1 MTIPALIDRRA
12 DAALQ
17 PEETE
22 RMSSGNPEVDHILGG
37 GFPANSINIIMGHPG
52 SGKTILAEQLI
63 FHNAGDDRPIL
74 YFTTLSE
81 PLAKVVRYLQGF
93 DFYDEQKLGTQVV
106 YEDVGPQL
114 ARDGAPALV
123 PLLQEAINTL
133 APKIIVIDSFK
144 AVHDLAPSIA
154 ERRRMVYEMTALLS
168 AYGTT
173 AFLLG
178 EYTEEDILSYPEFAV
193 ADSIVEL
200 SRRRLGNRDERYF
213 RVYKLRGSRYLE
225 GAHAFRITNSGLD
238 VYPRLVSPR
247 MPEGYEPV
255 SERISTGVEGLDAML
270 DGGLW
275 RGTTTL
281 LAGPSGAG
289 KTTIGLQFALEG
301 ARRGEPTLYMS
312 FQENP
317 TQLMRT
323 IRGLGVDL
331 EQLQAQGLDLVYASP
346 VELQI
351 DSIIV
356 DLFRR
361 IQQRGIRRLVLDAV
375 GDLASAA
382 TDPQR
387 LHDYLYALVQ
397 HFAVRTITSILNF
410 ETTGNA
416 IATTGAQM
424 QNAMSYLSDN
434 VLLLTVEGEERTR
447 RSLRVLKTRG
457 SGHDTQVREVEI
469 GPRGLS
475 VPMGTRPG
483 ATASAG
489 ARAATEAGAR
499 GSTQP

>member
-1 MTIPALIDRRA
+1 MPLAIIVPERRA
-12 DAALQ
+12 DPRDTEPDAA
-17 PEETE
+17 E
-22 RMSSGNPEVDHILGG
+22 RMSAGNAEADYILGG

-52 SGKTILAEQLI
+52 SGKTIFAEQLI
-63 FHNAGDDRPIL
+63 FHNAGSDRPIL

-81 PLAKVVRYLQGF
+81 PLPKVVRYLQGF
-93 DFYDEQKLGTQVV
+93 RFFDEEKLGTQVI

-114 ARDGAPALV
+114 AQEGATALI
-123 PLLQEAINTL
+123 PLLREAIRTL
-133 APKIIVIDSFK
+133 SPKVIVIDSFK
-144 AVHDLAPSIA
+144 AVHDLAPSTA
-154 ERRRMVYEMTALLS
+154 ERRRMVYEMTALLT

-178 EYTEEDILSYPEFAV
+178 EYTEDDILRYPEFAV
-193 ADSIVEL
+193 ADGIVEL

-225 GAHAFRITNSGLD
+225 GAHAFRITSSGLD
-238 VYPRLVSPR
+238 IYPRLVSPR
-247 MPEGYEPV
+247 MPEGYEPA
-255 SERISTGVEGLDAML
+255 SERLSTGVQGLDEML

-301 ARRGEPTLYMS
+301 ARQGEPSLYMN

-317 TQLMRT
+317 TQLVRT

-331 EQLQAQGLDLVYASP
+331 EQAQAQGLDLVYASP

-356 DLFRR
+356 DMFRR
-361 IQQRGIRRLVLDAV
+361 IQQRGVRRLVIDAL

-397 HFAVRTITSILNF
+397 HFAVSTITSVLNF
-410 ETTGNA
+410 ETMGNA
-416 IATTGAQM
+416 ITGSGM

-434 VLLLTVEGEERTR
+434 VLLLTVEGEDQTR
-447 RSLRVLKTRG
+447 RKLRVLKTRG
-457 SGHDTQVREVEI
+457 SAHDTRVREVEI
-469 GPRGLS
+469 TAAGLHIL
-475 VPMGTRPG
+475 
-483 ATASAG
+483 
-489 ARAATEAGAR
+489 E
-499 GSTQP
+499 

>member
-1 MTIPALIDRRA
+1 
-12 DAALQ
+12 
-17 PEETE
+17 
-22 RMSSGNPEVDHILGG
+22 MSSGNAEADHILGG

-52 SGKTILAEQLI
+52 SGKTIFAEELI

-74 YFTTLSE
+74 YLTTLSE

-93 DFYDEQKLGTQVV
+93 KFFDETKLGTQVI
-106 YEDVGPQL
+106 YEDVGSQL
-114 ARDGAPALV
+114 ALGGAQALI
-123 PLLQEAINTL
+123 PLLQNAIKTL
-133 APKIIVIDSFK
+133 SPKIIVIDSFK
-144 AVHDLAPSIA
+144 AIHDLAPSIA
-154 ERRRMVYEMTALLS
+154 ERRRLVYDMTSLLT

-178 EYTEEDILSYPEFAV
+178 EYTEDDILIYPEFAV
-193 ADSIVEL
+193 ADGIVEL
-200 SRRRLGNRDERYF
+200 SRQRLGNRDERYF
-213 RVYKLRGSRYLE
+213 RVFKVRGSGYLE
-225 GAHAFRITNSGLD
+225 GAHAFRITDAGLD
-238 VYPRLVSPR
+238 IYPRLVSPR
-247 MPEGYEPV
+247 MPEGYEPA
-255 SERISTGVEGLDAML
+255 SERISTGVAGLDQML

-301 ARRGEPTLYMS
+301 TRCGEPSLYMN

-323 IRGLGVDL
+323 IRGLGFDL
-331 EQLQAQGLDLVYASP
+331 EEAQANGLDLVYASP

-356 DLFRR
+356 DMFRR
-361 IQQRGIRRLVLDAV
+361 IQQGKVRRLVIDAV

-397 HFAVRTITSILNF
+397 HFAVSTITSVLNF
-410 ETTGNA
+410 ETFGN
-416 IATTGAQM
+416 TLSGGGT
-424 QNAMSYLSDN
+424 QNQMSYLSDN

-447 RSLRVLKTRG
+447 RMLRILKTRG
-457 SGHDTQVREVEI
+457 SAHDTRVREVTI
-469 GPRGLS
+469 SGSGVS
-475 VPMGTRPG
+475 VL
-483 ATASAG
+483 
-489 ARAATEAGAR
+489 
-499 GSTQP
+499 

>member
-1 MTIPALIDRRA
+1 MDHAVIPDRRA
-12 DAALQ
+12 AFKDAPAD
-17 PEETE
+17 TVE
-22 RMSSGNPEVDHILGG
+22 RMSVGNAEADYILGG
-37 GFPANSINIIMGHPG
+37 GFPENSINIIMGHPG
-52 SGKTILAEQLI
+52 SGKTIFAEQLI
-63 FHNAGDDRPIL
+63 FHNAGAERPIL

-93 DFYDEQKLGTQVV
+93 RFFDEMKLGTQVI

-114 ARDGAPALV
+114 ARDGAPALI
-123 PLLQEAINTL
+123 PLLQNAIRTL
-133 APKIIVIDSFK
+133 SPKIIVIDSFK
-144 AVHDLAPSIA
+144 AVHDLAPSVA
-154 ERRRMVYEMTALLS
+154 ERRRMVYEMTALLT

-178 EYTEEDILSYPEFAV
+178 EYTEDDILLYPEFAV
-193 ADSIVEL
+193 ADGIVEL
-200 SRRRLGNRDERYF
+200 SRTRLGNRDERYF

-225 GAHAFRITNSGLD
+225 GAHAFRITDSGLD
-238 VYPRLVSPR
+238 IYPRLVSPR
-247 MPEGYEPV
+247 MPEGYEPA
-255 SERISTGVEGLDAML
+255 SERISTGVKGLDEML

-301 ARRGEPTLYMS
+301 ARQGEPSLYMN

-331 EQLQAQGLDLVYASP
+331 EQAQGLDLVYASP

-356 DLFRR
+356 DMFRR
-361 IQQRGIRRLVLDAV
+361 IQQRGVRRLVIDAL

-382 TDPQR
+382 TDPRR

-397 HFAVRTITSILNF
+397 HFAVSTITSVLNF
-410 ETTGNA
+410 ETSGN
-416 IATTGAQM
+416 TLSTSGLGM
-424 QNAMSYLSDN
+424 QNPMSYLSDN
-434 VLLLTVEGEERTR
+434 VLLLTVEGQDRTR
-447 RSLRVLKTRG
+447 RMLRVLKTRG
-457 SGHDTQVREVEI
+457 SAHDTRVREVEI
-469 GPRGLS
+469 SAAGLC
-475 VPMGTRPG
+475 VL
-483 ATASAG
+483 
-489 ARAATEAGAR
+489 E
-499 GSTQP
+499 

>member
-1 MTIPALIDRRA
+1 MGIPVIPDRRLESRLV
-12 DAALQ
+12 DDD
-17 PEETE
+17 TE
-22 RMSSGNPEVDHILGG
+22 RMGSGNPEADHILGG
-37 GFPANSINIIMGHPG
+37 GFPANSINIVMGHPG

-63 FHNAGDDRPIL
+63 FHNAGGDRPIL

-93 DFYDEQKLGTQVV
+93 RFFDEEKLGTQVI
-106 YEDVGPQL
+106 YEDIGPQL
-114 ARDGAPALV
+114 AADGAGALV
-123 PLLQEAINTL
+123 PLLAEAIRTL
-133 APKIIVIDSFK
+133 SPKVIVIDSFK
-144 AVHDLAPSIA
+144 AVHDLAPSVA

-178 EYTEEDILSYPEFAV
+178 EYTEDDILAYPEFAV
-193 ADSIVEL
+193 ADGIVEL

-225 GAHAFRITNSGLD
+225 GAHAFRITSAGLD
-238 VYPRLVSPR
+238 VYPRLVSPQ
-247 MPEGYEPV
+247 MPEGYEPAT
-255 SERISTGVEGLDAML
+255 ERLSTGVRGLDTML
-270 DGGLW
+270 AGGLW

-289 KTTIGLQFALEG
+289 KTTIGLQFAFEG

-323 IRGLGVDL
+323 IRGLGADIEEL
-331 EQLQAQGLDLVYASP
+331 RRQGLDLVYASP

-361 IQQRGIRRLVLDAV
+361 IEQGHVRRLVLDAV

-397 HFAVRTITSILNF
+397 HLAVRTITSVLNF
-410 ETTGNA
+410 ETTGNTISHA
-416 IATTGAQM
+416 GM

-434 VLLLTVEGEERTR
+434 VLLLTLDGEERTR
-447 RSLRVLKTRG
+447 RALRVVKTRG
-457 SGHDTQVREVEI
+457 SAHDTRVREVAI
-469 GPRGLS
+469 GAGGLT
-475 VPMGTRPG
+475 VL
-483 ATASAG
+483 
-489 ARAATEAGAR
+489 E
-499 GSTQP
+499 

>member
-1 MTIPALIDRRA
+1 MNTPALPDRRA
-12 DAALQ
+12 ATPAADDL
-17 PEETE
+17 TE
-22 RMSSGNPEVDHILGG
+22 RMSSGNPEADHILGG
-37 GFPANSINIIMGHPG
+37 GFPANSINVVMGHPG
-52 SGKTILAEQLI
+52 TGKTIFAEQLI
-63 FHNAGDDRPIL
+63 FANADVDRPIL
-74 YFTTLSE
+74 YLTTLSE
-81 PLAKVVRYLQGF
+81 PLPKVVRYLQGF
-93 DFYDEQKLGTQVV
+93 RFFDESKLGTQVI

-114 ARDGAPALV
+114 ARDGASALI
-123 PLLQEAINTL
+123 PLLQEAIRTM
-133 APKIIVIDSFK
+133 APKVIVIDSFK
-144 AVHDLAPSIA
+144 AVHDLAPTVA

-178 EYTEEDILSYPEFAV
+178 EYTEDDILAFPEFAV

-200 SRRRLGNRDERYF
+200 SRRRLGNRDERFF
-213 RVYKLRGSRYLE
+213 RVFKLRGSRYLE
-225 GAHAFRITNSGLD
+225 GAHAFRITDGGLD
-238 VYPRLVSPR
+238 IYPRLVSPQ
-247 MPEGYEPV
+247 MPEGYEAA
-255 SERISTGVEGLDAML
+255 SERISTGIRTLDTML

-301 ARRGEPTLYMS
+301 ARQGEPALYMN

-323 IRGLGVDL
+323 IRGMGFDL
-331 EQLQAQGLDLVYASP
+331 EEAQGRGLDLVYASP

-356 DLFRR
+356 DMFRR
-361 IQQRGIRRLVLDAV
+361 IEQRGIRRLVLDAV

-382 TDPQR
+382 TDSQR

-397 HFAVRTITSILNF
+397 HFAVRTITSVLNF

-416 IATTGAQM
+416 VGGTGV

-434 VLLLTVEGEERTR
+434 VLLLTVDGEQRTR
-447 RSLRVLKTRG
+447 RALRILKTRG
-457 SGHDTQVREVEI
+457 SAHDARVREVEI
-469 GPRGLS
+469 GAGGL
-475 VPMGTRPG
+475 RIL
-483 ATASAG
+483 
-489 ARAATEAGAR
+489 E
-499 GSTQP
+499 

>member
-1 MTIPALIDRRA
+1 MGLAVIADRRNGPHKVTP
-12 DAALQ
+12 DS
-17 PEETE
+17 TE
-22 RMSSGNPEVDHILGG
+22 RLSAGNAEADHILGG

-52 SGKTILAEQLI
+52 SGKTIFAEQLI
-63 FHNAGDDRPIL
+63 FHNASDQRPIL

-81 PLAKVVRYLQGF
+81 PLSKVVRYLQGF
-93 DFYDEQKLGTQVV
+93 QFFDETKLGKQVI

-114 ARDGAPALV
+114 AKEGATALI
-123 PLLQEAINTL
+123 PLLQKAIMTRS
-133 APKIIVIDSFK
+133 PKVIVIDSFK
-144 AVHDLAPSIA
+144 AVHDLASSVA
-154 ERRRMVYEMTALLS
+154 ERRRMVYEVTALLS

-178 EYTEEDILSYPEFAV
+178 EYNEDDILRYPEFAV

-200 SRRRLGNRDERYF
+200 SRHRLGHRDERYF
-213 RVYKLRGSRYLE
+213 RVYKLRGSHYLE
-225 GAHAFRITNSGLD
+225 GAHAFRITSSGLD
-238 VYPRLVSPR
+238 IYPRLVSPKI
-247 MPEGYEPV
+247 PEGYELAD
-255 SERISTGVEGLDAML
+255 ERISTGVQGLDEML

-301 ARRGEPTLYMS
+301 ARQGEPSLYMN

-331 EQLQAQGLDLVYASP
+331 EQAQTQGLDLVYASP

-356 DLFRR
+356 DMFRR
-361 IQQRGIRRLVLDAV
+361 IQQRGVRRLVINAL

-382 TDPQR
+382 TDPRR

-397 HFAVRTITSILNF
+397 HFAVSTITSVLNF
-410 ETTGNA
+410 ETTGNT
-416 IATTGAQM
+416 ISGNGAQ
-424 QNAMSYLSDN
+424 NPMSYLSDN
-434 VLLLTVEGEERTR
+434 VILLTVSGEDRTR
-447 RSLRVLKTRG
+447 RTLRILKTRG
-457 SGHDTQVREVEI
+457 SAHDTQVREVEI
-469 GPRGLS
+469 SAAGLC
-475 VPMGTRPG
+475 VV
-483 ATASAG
+483 
-489 ARAATEAGAR
+489 
-499 GSTQP
+499 

>member
-1 MTIPALIDRRA
+1 MDIPMSTDRRFA
-12 DAALQ
+12 
-17 PEETE
+17 PRPTEEVTE
-22 RMSSGNPEVDHILGG
+22 RMSSGNPEADHILGG
-37 GFPANSINIIMGHPG
+37 GFPANSINIVMGHPG
-52 SGKTILAEQLI
+52 SGKTIFAEQLI
-63 FHNAGDDRPIL
+63 FHNAGADRPIL
-74 YFTTLSE
+74 YLTTLSE

-93 DFYDEQKLGTQVV
+93 RFFDEEKLGTQVV

-114 ARDGAPALV
+114 AAEGAGALI
-123 PLLQEAINTL
+123 PLLREAITTTS
-133 APKIIVIDSFK
+133 PKVIVIDSFK
-144 AVHDLAPSIA
+144 AVHDLAPTAA

-178 EYTEEDILSYPEFAV
+178 EYTEDDILAYPEFAV
-193 ADSIVEL
+193 ADGIVEL

-213 RVYKLRGSRYLE
+213 RVYKLRGSRYME
-225 GAHAFRITNSGLD
+225 GAHAFRITSAGLD

-247 MPEGYEPV
+247 MPEGYEPAA
-255 SERISTGVEGLDAML
+255 ERISTGVRGLDEML

-289 KTTIGLQFALEG
+289 KTTIGLQFAFEG

-317 TQLMRT
+317 TQLART
-323 IRGLGVDL
+323 IRGLGADVEEL
-331 EQLQAQGLDLVYASP
+331 ERQGLDLVYASP

-351 DSIIV
+351 DSIVV

-361 IQQRGIRRLVLDAV
+361 IERRGVRRLVLDAV

-397 HFAVRTITSILNF
+397 HLAVRTITSVLNF
-410 ETTGNA
+410 ETTGNT
-416 IATTGAQM
+416 IAHAGM

-434 VLLLTVEGEERTR
+434 VLLLTLDGEDRTR
-447 RSLRVLKTRG
+447 RALRVIKTRG
-457 SGHDTQVREVEI
+457 SAHDTRVREVEI
-469 GPRGLS
+469 GPGGLS
-475 VPMGTRPG
+475 VLG
-483 ATASAG
+483 
-489 ARAATEAGAR
+489 
-499 GSTQP
+499 

>member
-1 MTIPALIDRRA
+1 MNTPALRDRRVA
-12 DAALQ
+12 FRASED
-17 PEETE
+17 ETE
-22 RMSSGNPEVDHILGG
+22 RMSSGNPEADHILGG
-37 GFPANSINIIMGHPG
+37 GFPVNSINIVMGHPG
-52 SGKTILAEQLI
+52 SGKTIFAEQLI
-63 FHNAGDDRPIL
+63 FANASEDRPIL

-93 DFYDEQKLGTQVV
+93 KFYDESKLGTQVI

-114 ARDGAPALV
+114 AREGSSALV
-123 PLLQEAINTL
+123 PLLQEAIRTM
-133 APKIIVIDSFK
+133 APKVIVIDSFK
-144 AVHDLAPSIA
+144 AVHDLAPTVS

-178 EYTEEDILSYPEFAV
+178 EYTEDDILHYPEFAV
-193 ADSIVEL
+193 ADGIVEL
-200 SRRRLGNRDERYF
+200 SRRRLGNRDERFF
-213 RVYKLRGSRYLE
+213 RVFKLRGSRYLE
-225 GAHAFRITNSGLD
+225 GAHAFRITDCGLD
-238 VYPRLVSPR
+238 IYPRLVSPE
-247 MPEGYEPV
+247 MPEGYEPA
-255 SERISTGVEGLDAML
+255 SERISTGIEGLDKML

-301 ARRGEPTLYMS
+301 ARQGEPALYMN

-323 IRGLGVDL
+323 IRGMGFDL
-331 EQLQAQGLDLVYASP
+331 EQAQAQGLELVYASP

-356 DLFRR
+356 DMFRR
-361 IQQRGIRRLVLDAV
+361 IEQRGIRRLVLDAV

-382 TDPQR
+382 TDSQR

-397 HFAVRTITSILNF
+397 HFAVRTITSVLNF
-410 ETTGNA
+410 ETIGNA
-416 IATTGAQM
+416 VAGTGV

-434 VLLLTVEGEERTR
+434 VVLLTVDGEERTR
-447 RSLRVLKTRG
+447 RALRILKTRG
-457 SGHDTQVREVEI
+457 SAHDTRVREVEI
-469 GPRGLS
+469 GAGGL
-475 VPMGTRPG
+475 RIL
-483 ATASAG
+483 
-489 ARAATEAGAR
+489 E
-499 GSTQP
+499 